1 MKVYVETNWLLDLTL
16 EQERIR
22 ASSFVVELAK
32 DKKIHLSLPE
42 ISLVEADQKIVRRK
56 LQRDVL
62 IHQLQQEGRELKRSR
77 DARYQ
82 AQAAAIEN
90 DISRLL
96 DISEF
101 ERENFDVTVRDI
113 SKFLTWLRFDDDS
126 LQRSFDFE
134 ENYQL
139 ARLDA
144 LIYAIIRAD
153 VASDRT
159 SEKCFIDYDG
169 DFNNP
174 ALKRDMTWYY
184 TSKFPGKYSWFL
196 KKQGM
201 LIYTL

>member
-32 DKKIHLSLPE
+32 DKKIRLSLPE

-56 LQRDVL
+56 LQRDAL

-82 AQAAAIEN
+82 TQATAIDDDIRRLAA
-90 DISRLL
+90 
-96 DISEF
+96 ISEF
-101 ERENFDVTVRDI
+101 ERENFDVTVKDI

-126 LQRSFDFE
+126 LQESFDFE
-134 ENYQL
+134 DDYEL

-144 LIYAIIRAD
+144 LVYAIIRAD
-153 VASDRT
+153 AASDKAG
-159 SEKCFIDYDG
+159 EKCFIDYDG

-174 ALKRDMTWYY
+174 ALKQDMAGLGITLLSSPESVVGFLR
-184 TSKFPGKYSWFL
+184 SKVR
-196 KKQGM
+196 
-201 LIYTL
+201 I

>member
-32 DKKIHLSLPE
+32 DKKICLSLPE

-56 LQRDVL
+56 LQRDAL
-62 IHQLQQEGRELKRSR
+62 IHQLRQEGQELKRSR

-82 AQAAAIEN
+82 TQATAIDG
-90 DISRLL
+90 DIRRLEA
-96 DISEF
+96 ISEF
-101 ERENFDVTVRDI
+101 ERENFDATVRDI

-126 LQRSFDFE
+126 LQKSFGFE
-134 ENYQL
+134 ENYEL

-144 LIYAIIRAD
+144 LIYAIIRTDA
-153 VASDRT
+153 ASDKA

-174 ALKRDMTWYY
+174 ALKRDMAELGITLLSSPESLVGFLR
-184 TSKFPGKYSWFL
+184 SKVC
-196 KKQGM
+196 
-201 LIYTL
+201 